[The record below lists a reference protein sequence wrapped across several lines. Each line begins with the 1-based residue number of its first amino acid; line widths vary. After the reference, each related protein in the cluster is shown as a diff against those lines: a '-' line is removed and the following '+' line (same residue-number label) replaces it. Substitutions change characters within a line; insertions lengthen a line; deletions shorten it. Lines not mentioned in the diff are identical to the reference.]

1 MYQIIQKDA
10 LFTAASDF
18 KSCFPHTEPLIF
30 KGSFSCVPIPYQ
42 YCTTTGYLE
51 IGGLLDL
58 DGDWQKLDKI
68 RIILGDEMTRR
79 TQSVINSV
87 VELMVNRLRDSVDE
101 TQEKNEF
108 LIGVPAIIHAMQTGK
123 IFDSRKFHAKT
134 YITYYRLDHFTPEQR
149 IAMNL
154 PLGYALVGS
163 SNFTHAGLNQ
173 NIELNIQ
180 VQTNIEEIFSFSSIR
195 PVMGSPR
202 SGTEWL

>member
-1 MYQIIQKDA
+1 MPHNDLLIVDNSAKEKTVKSYLQKW
-10 LFTAASDF
+10 
-18 KSCFPHTEPLIF
+18 CQ
-30 KGSFSCVPIPYQ
+30 FSRQMDIA
-42 YCTTTGYLE
+42 TGYLE

-123 IFDSRKFHAKT
+123 IECRVFDSRKFHAKT

-195 PVMGSPR
+195 PVMVSPR